1 MDLNQLAH
9 DIITNNEYLTLA
21 TIDEGGKP
29 WTCILAY
36 AYDEKYSFYFVSLP
50 TAQHSQHIAR
60 NSNVSFTIFDS
71 HQDFG
76 KGVGLQGIGQVV
88 EVEQS
93 SFDTVSAV
101 YFSRQYPYGNIL
113 NEFMEGLQK
122 LLKSGEYRFYKLT
135 PKQVWI
141 NDPNADTDRRV
152 EVTLIPLRENSRN
165 I

>member
-1 MDLNQLAH
+1 MDLNQLAR

-21 TIDEGGKP
+21 TTDEAGNP

-36 AYDEKYSFYFVSLP
+36 AYDENYSFYFVSLP
-50 TAQHSQHIAR
+50 TAQHSQHITR

-76 KGVGLQGIGQVV
+76 KGVGLQGTGVV
-88 EVEQS
+88 TEVKNEEFEKVS
-93 SFDTVSAV
+93 SV

-122 LLKSGEYRFYKLT
+122 LLKSGVYRFYKLT

-152 EVTLIPLRENSRN
+152 EVSLKKGE
-165 I
+165 